1 MSQSET
7 AKLWQERLRR
17 FDRSQLTVVQFCRNE
32 GVSQPSFYQWKKKL
46 RQPPVVAEP
55 KLTDS
60 TFQFMPLRLPA
71 VSGNHSDEPGEH
83 LSPTVASTTIELPVS
98 TTIQLPV
105 STHLPALPVS
115 THMHIRMRMRAV
127 KLLDSLPPSHTK

>member
-1 MSQSET
+1 MSRSET

-17 FDRSQLTVVQFCRNE
+17 FDRSQMTVTQFCRSE

-60 TFQFMPLRLPA
+60 PVQFMPLRLPA
-71 VSGNHSDEPGEH
+71 LSGNQCDGPAEH
-83 LSPTVASTTIELPVS
+83 VGPATACTTIELPGG
-98 TTIQLPV
+98 
-105 STHLPALPVS
+105 
-115 THMHIRMRMRAV
+115 IRIRVRGNERR
-127 KLLDSLPPSHTK
+127 TY